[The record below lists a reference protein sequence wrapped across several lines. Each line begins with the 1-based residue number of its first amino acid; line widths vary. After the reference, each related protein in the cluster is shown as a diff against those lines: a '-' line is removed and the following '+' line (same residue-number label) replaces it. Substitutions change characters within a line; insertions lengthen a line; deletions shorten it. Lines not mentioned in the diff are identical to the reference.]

1 MTRDLLFI
9 FLGGG
14 LGSVT
19 RFGVGKWIGS
29 IHNTHFPY
37 GTLAANIISCLV
49 LGFVIGL
56 ADHKQVISPSARL
69 FWAVGFCGGFST
81 FSTFSAETI
90 SLLQNGFHFSSALYI
105 FGSLLF
111 CITATYA
118 GLYLGGH
125 T

>member
-14 LGSVT
+14 LGSVV
-19 RFGVGKWIGS
+19 RFGTGKWIGTL
-29 IHNTHFPY
+29 HNQQFPY
-37 GTLAANIISCLV
+37 GTLVANIAACLI

-56 ADHKQVISPSARL
+56 ADHKQLISPAARL

-90 SLLQNGFHFSSALYI
+90 ALLQNGFHLSTVLYVI
-105 FGSLLF
+105 GSLVF
-111 CITATYA
+111 CVSATYA
-118 GLYLGGH
+118 GLYLGEQV
-125 T
+125 

>member
-1 MTRDLLFI
+1 MTKALLYIFI
-9 FLGGG
+9 GGG
-14 LGSVT
+14 LGSVV
-19 RFGVGKWIGS
+19 RFATGKWIGTL
-29 IHNTHFPY
+29 HPPQFPY
-37 GTLAANIISCLV
+37 GTFVANIIACLL

-56 ADHKQVISPSARL
+56 ADHKQIISPTARL

-90 SLLQNGFHFSSALYI
+90 TLLQNGFHFSTVLYVI
-105 FGSLLF
+105 ASLAF

-118 GLYLGGH
+118 GLYLGSH